1 MVTRRE
7 VIAGG
12 SGLVGGSALTGG
24 SIGLWNFLT
33 GDPEMPEGELNL
45 ERSDEQD
52 VNWTADVESGDEFA
66 SYNVRV
72 DTPGDETRSLE
83 NFTVPEGQSST
94 RSGQLDVEGVGTYI
108 LSLNAQTGTYDET
121 LDEAAVTVLDAL
133 EPSKGEKKKERD
145 DKEKKDW
152 EDKLDYRSSNLP
164 YSDIDDALGD
174 QDNDDISDFEDTVFD
189 AYVNRDKS
197 VSETAEDAFVE
208 VDDATLAEY
217 LHADSNKRDDLDV
230 FLGFENGNEGV
241 KMRGTASAGA
251 DEDFEEYMVGLQ
263 YLDDLEHE
271 MKEYVEDL
279 EDNY

>member
-7 VIAGG
+7 LIAGG
-12 SGLVGGSALTGG
+12 SGLVGGSVLTGG
-24 SIGLWNFLT
+24 SIGLLNVLT
-33 GDPEMPEGELNL
+33 GDPEKPEGELNL
-45 ERSDEQD
+45 ERSDEQEI
-52 VNWTADVESGDEFA
+52 NWAADAESGDEFA
-66 SYNVRV
+66 SYNVRI
-72 DTPGDETRSLE
+72 DTPSDEARSLE

-94 RSGQLDVEGVGTYI
+94 RSGQLDVEDVGTYI
-108 LSLNAQTGTYDET
+108 LSLSAQTGTYDET
-121 LDEAAVTVLDAL
+121 LDEAAVTILDAL
-133 EPSKGEKKKERD
+133 EPSEGEKKKERD

-152 EDKLDYRSSNLP
+152 EDKLDYNSSDLP
-164 YSDIDDALGD
+164 YNSIGKGLKD
-174 QDNDDISDFEDTVFD
+174 QDSSDWTDFEDTVFD

-241 KMRGTASAGA
+241 KMRGSASVGM

-271 MKEYVEDL
+271 MEEYIEDTF
-279 EDNY
+279 D